1 MGAGRL
7 NLPIGI
13 AMLPHML
20 EKPAMAKTVH
30 SLADKYDLAKTR
42 VFLTGPQAI
51 VRLALMQAER
61 DRQSGLNT
69 AGYVTGYRGSPVGT
83 VDNQFMGARALLEPR
98 HIKFEAG
105 LNEDLAATA
114 LWGSQQAEMRG
125 EGKFDGVFGI
135 WYGKGPGVDRSG
147 DVFRHANMAGSSRHG
162 GVLVL
167 AGDDHSAESST
178 VAHASDVALSDAMFP
193 VLTPAG
199 VQEII
204 DYGLIGFALSRY
216 AGVWAGLK
224 CVHDTVE
231 SAAVVETA
239 PERGRT
245 VIPRDHKLP
254 ADGLNIRPSDDRVVQ
269 EERLHAQKIPA
280 VLAFAR
286 ANSLNA
292 VVMQGG
298 KSARI
303 GIVAAGKSYLDVRQA
318 LDDLGLDEAAAARI
332 GVRLLKIGMVWPLE
346 PEIVRDFARGL
357 DTIMV
362 VEEKRSLIEAQLRDV
377 LYGEKHRPVVIG
389 KTDESGNPLFPA
401 FGVLE
406 PNRIAAALGS
416 RIKDRAVKACASAL
430 QSRGTT
436 ARNQADLVQRVPYFC
451 AGCPHNSSTVLPE
464 GARGYAG
471 IGCHWLAQFVP
482 GRKTEGAT
490 QMGGEGA
497 NWVGEAPFSK
507 RSHVF
512 QNIGDGTYNH
522 SGLMAIRHAV
532 NSGVNITYKI
542 LFNDA
547 VAMTGGQSNDGGLTV
562 PQIAQ
567 QMRSIGVERIAVVSD
582 EPDKYPADAGF
593 PRFVSFH
600 HRDELQAVQT
610 GMMGVSGASVI
621 IYDQTC
627 AAEKR
632 RRRRKGSFPDPNRRV
647 FINELVCEGCGDCG
661 VQSNCVAIMPVET
674 EFGRKRQIDQS
685 VCNKD
690 FSCLKGFC
698 PSFVTVEGGELVMP
712 VAAPAIDAE
721 TVPFPVLAEPEL
733 PALTRPWSILVTG
746 IGGTGVVT
754 IGHILGQAAHIEGK
768 GAALID
774 MVGISQKNGAVVTHV
789 KIAGRPEDIAAV
801 RVAQGGADLILGCDL
816 VTSASERILAGASRQ
831 RTHAVINEHESMPAQ
846 FTHNADFNLPGERLA
861 LRIAASV
868 REDGFHAVDATG
880 IAKALTGDS
889 IAANLFTLGY
899 AWQKGLVPIGAA
911 AIEEA
916 VRLNGVAVKMNLQ
929 AFLWGRRAAADEKA
943 VRAVIGAKASP
954 PPPSLDDVIARRVA
968 FLTGYQNAA
977 YARSYA
983 DVVATVRAAEA
994 ALPGKRSALADAVAR
1009 SLFKLMAYKDEYEVA
1024 RLYTDG
1030 AFAQSLKSRF
1040 TGDYKLNFHLAPPIL
1055 GRRDGFTGKPAKS
1068 IFGPWMM
1075 TTFKLLARL
1084 KGLRGTAFDVF
1095 GYTAERRRERALI
1108 GTYKVMIAAL
1118 LPSLAAA
1125 NHALAVEIAAIPEQI
1140 RGYGHV
1146 KDESIRRARSR
1157 ETELLARFG
1166 QKSAEAARA
1175 LAAE

>member
-1 MGAGRL
+1 
-7 NLPIGI
+7 
-13 AMLPHML
+13 
-20 EKPAMAKTVH
+20 MAKTVH

-51 VRLALMQAER
+51 VRLTLMQSER
-61 DRQSGLNT
+61 DRQAGLNT

-98 HIKFEAG
+98 NIKFEAG

-125 EGKFDGVFGI
+125 EGRFDGVFGI

-162 GVLVL
+162 GVVVL

-178 VAHASDVALSDAMFP
+178 VAHASDVALSDAMIP
-193 VLTPAG
+193 VLAPAG

-204 DYGLIGFALSRY
+204 DYGLAGFALSRY
-216 AGVWAGLK
+216 AGVWVGLK

-231 SAAVVETA
+231 SSAVVEA
-239 PERGRT
+239 GAERGKAL
-245 VIPRDHKLP
+245 IPRDHKLP
-254 ADGLNIRPSDDRVVQ
+254 ADGLNIRPNDDRLVQ
-269 EERLHAQKIPA
+269 EERLHAQKMPA

-286 ANSLNA
+286 ANGINRI
-292 VVMQGG
+292 VMQGG
-298 KSARI
+298 GRAKV

-318 LDDLGLDEAAAARI
+318 LDDLGIDEAAAARI
-332 GVRLLKIGMVWPLE
+332 GVRLLKIGIVWPLE
-346 PEIVRDFARGL
+346 PQIVREFARGL

-389 KTDESGNPLFPA
+389 KTDEAGETLFA
-401 FGVLE
+401 AHGVLE
-406 PNRIAAALGS
+406 PNQITAALGT

-430 QSRGTT
+430 QSRGPA
-436 ARNQADLVQRVPYFC
+436 ARNQADLVQRVAYFC

-507 RSHVF
+507 RNHVF
-512 QNIGDGTYNH
+512 QNLGDGTYNH

-547 VAMTGGQSNDGGLTV
+547 VAMTGGQLNDGGLTV

-567 QMRSIGVERIAVVSD
+567 QIRSIGIARIAVVSD
-582 EPDKYPADAGF
+582 EPDKYPSRADF
-593 PRFVSFH
+593 PPLTSFH

-610 GMMGVSGASVI
+610 AMMEVKGTSVI

-632 RRRRKGSFPDPNRRV
+632 RRRRKGTFPDPNRRV

-661 VQSNCVAIMPVET
+661 VQSNCVAIVPVET

-698 PSFVTVEGGELVMP
+698 PSFVTVEGGELVKP
-712 VAAPAIDAE
+712 AAAPAVEAE
-721 TVPFPVLAEPEL
+721 AIAFPVLPEPQL
-733 PALTRPWSILVTG
+733 PALTRPWAILITG

-768 GAALID
+768 GAALVD
-774 MVGISQKNGAVVTHV
+774 MVGIAQKNGAVVTHV
-789 KIAGRPEDIAAV
+789 KIAARPEDIAAV
-801 RVAQGGADLILGCDL
+801 RVARGGADLILGCDL
-816 VTSASERILAGASRQ
+816 VTSASERILACAARE
-831 RTHAVINEHESMPAQ
+831 RTHAVINEHEQMPAQ
-846 FTHNADFNLPGERLA
+846 FTHSADFDLPGERMA
-861 LRIAASV
+861 LQIAAAV
-868 REDGFHAVDATG
+868 REDGFDAIDATG
-880 IAKALTGDS
+880 IATALMGDA

-899 AWQKGLVPIGAA
+899 AWQRGLVPIGAA

-916 VRLNGVAVKMNLQ
+916 VRLNGVAVTMNLQ
-929 AFLWGRRAAADEKA
+929 AFLWGRRTAADEKA
-943 VRAVIGAKASP
+943 VRAVIGARAAP
-954 PPPSLDDVIARRVA
+954 APQSLDDLIGRRVA
-968 FLTGYQNAA
+968 FLTDYQNSA
-977 YARSYA
+977 YAKSYA
-983 DVVATVRAAEA
+983 DFISAVRTAESRLAGKPA
-994 ALPGKRSALADAVAR
+994 ALAEAVAR
-1009 SLFKLMAYKDEYEVA
+1009 SLFKLMACKDEYEVA

-1030 AFAQSLKSRF
+1030 SFEQSLKARF
-1040 TGDYKLNFHLAPPIL
+1040 TGDYRLNFHLAPPIL
-1055 GRRDGFTGKPAKS
+1055 GRRDGFTGRPVKS
-1068 IFGPWMM
+1068 VFGPWMM
-1075 TTFKLLARL
+1075 TGFKLLARL
-1084 KGLRGTAFDVF
+1084 KGLRGTAFDPF
-1095 GYTAERRRERALI
+1095 GYTAERRQERALVDA
-1108 GTYKVMIAAL
+1108 YKDTIAAL

-1125 NHALAVEIAAIPEQI
+1125 NHALAVEIASIPEQI
-1140 RGYGHV
+1140 RGFGHV
-1146 KDESIRRARSR
+1146 KEDNIRRARSR
-1157 ETELLARFG
+1157 EKELLARFAT
-1166 QKSAEAARA
+1166 KPVERPRA